1 MTPRPN
7 RHEIHVITVSLLKVM
22 YALLVHVNKHAKDA
36 MFTLQWN
43 YGEIESF
50 GTNLRNWPLDSI
62 HLAPVLV
69 FKKATLKKDKE

>member
-7 RHEIHVITVSLLKVM
+7 KRAIDVITVSLLKVM
-22 YALLVHVNKHAKDA
+22 YALSVHVNKHAKDA

-50 GTNLRNWPLDSI
+50 DTNLR
-62 HLAPVLV
+62 H
-69 FKKATLKKDKE
+69 

>member
-7 RHEIHVITVSLLKVM
+7 KHEIHVITVSLLKVM
-22 YALLVHVNKHAKDA
+22 YALSVHVNKHAKDA

-50 GTNLRNWPLDSI
+50 NTNLRN
-62 HLAPVLV
+62 
-69 FKKATLKKDKE
+69 